1 MPPAVKA
8 IERRRY
14 FKIYNMRKLIKNQE
28 GFSMIEVV
36 AILLIIGIIT
46 AVAASN
52 SVSTQQDLI
61 SQTDIAKSRLR
72 FAQLKALNDDTATSW
87 GIAFTGTAYTLY
99 RNPALVLATNFPGTN
114 SDIYTLPTGVTISNV
129 SIDFNKFGSP
139 LTGAASVVLTQNGV
153 TNTINISNNTGFV
166 TP

>member
-1 MPPAVKA
+1 MADGYSYMNN
-8 IERRRY
+8 RQ
-14 FKIYNMRKLIKNQE
+14 LIRNIE

-61 SQTDIAKSRLR
+61 SQTDIAKSMLR
-72 FAQLKALNDDTATSW
+72 YAQLKALNDDAATSW
-87 GIAFTGTAYTLY
+87 GIAFTGNSYTLY
-99 RNPALVLATNFPGTN
+99 RNPALVPATNFPGTN

-129 SIDFNKFGSP
+129 TIDFNKFGSP
-139 LTGAASVVLTQNGV
+139 MTGATSVVLTQNGV
-153 TNTINISNNTGFV
+153 TSTINISNNTGFI